1 MEASKQH
8 QTTVDI
14 LICGGVIVPM
24 DDADHIL
31 YDGALAID
39 QGQIVA
45 LAPTDDVVEQFVG
58 RKTIDA
64 CHQAILPGLINT
76 HHHFLQNFLKG
87 APDHIPFPDWI
98 DHVSAPRI
106 VLAVQDYLA
115 GEYGLQCHATRL
127 GCIEALKSGTTCI
140 LNMEWATPLEVIN
153 VYETLGIRAIH
164 TLTLT
169 DNDEW
174 QRPGM
179 LLPMDV
185 AYDLAEKL
193 RTRCQES
200 TRKRV
205 TFRYGPACENST
217 TPELLQHVR
226 QLANQNSVGIHM
238 HIAES
243 KYGWDNVH
251 KRHGKSPVRHLFD
264 LGLLGPDVLGAHLIW
279 VTDDDIQILKE
290 TGTTVSY
297 NPECHMKL
305 ALGISPIVK
314 MLVAGIPVSL
324 GTDSPAVNDNMDLFE
339 AARVGAFLQ
348 KLSNSDSTVVT
359 AYHALE
365 MATIGGAKAL
375 GMADEIGSLEIGKKA
390 DVILVDLTGAHL
402 RPVNNIVNNLVYSA
416 SAPSD
421 VKTVIIDGQIVVE
434 DRELLGCDEQ
444 AVLAEVEEFAFRRF
458 ERAGLERPLYYR
470 TRHWNKAHEKC

>member
-1 MEASKQH
+1 
-8 QTTVDI
+8 
-14 LICGGVIVPM
+14 LIHSGLIVAM
-24 DDADHIL
+24 DDVSNIL

-39 QGQIVA
+39 QGRIVA
-45 LAPTDDVVEQFVG
+45 LAPSGELTEQYTG
-58 RKTIDA
+58 RKTINA
-64 CHQAILPGLINT
+64 CHQAVLPGLINT

-98 DHVSAPRI
+98 DHISAPRI

-115 GEYGLQCHATRL
+115 GEYGLQYHATRL

-140 LNMEWATPLEVIN
+140 LNMEWATPPEVIG
-153 VYETLGIRAIH
+153 VYEAMGIRAIH

-179 LLPMDV
+179 LLPPEV
-185 AYDLAEKL
+185 AYELAEQL
-193 RTRCQES
+193 RIRCQES
-200 TRKRV
+200 AGDRV

-217 TPELLQHVR
+217 TPGLLRQVR
-226 QLANQNSVGIHM
+226 ELANQNGIGIHL

-243 KYGWDNVH
+243 KYGWDNIH
-251 KRHGKSPVRHLFD
+251 RLHGKTPVRYLHD

-279 VTDDDIQILKE
+279 LADDDIGILQE

-305 ALGISPIVK
+305 ALGISPVVK
-314 MLVAGIPVSL
+314 MLAAGIPVSL

-348 KLSNSDSTVVT
+348 KLSMSDPTVVP
-359 AYHALE
+359 AYQALE
-365 MATIGGAKAL
+365 MATIGGARAL

-390 DVILVDLTGAHL
+390 DVILIDLTGAHL

-421 VKTVIIDGQIVVE
+421 VKTVIIDGRVVVE
-434 DRELLGCDEQ
+434 DHTLVGWDEQ
-444 AVLAEVEEFAFRRF
+444 AVLAEAEEFAFRRF
-458 ERAGLERPLYYR
+458 EQAGLERPRYYR
-470 TRHWNKAHEKC
+470 TKLRTGANEKR